1 MSQTMSLK
9 DKLYQEVVLKRI
21 EKTDWKLGN
30 SSPLVV
36 ELDPTSVCDLAC
48 PGCISEDIIALGN
61 RFSDDR
67 LMSLGQEFIDS
78 GVNAVILIGGGEP
91 LAHRKVGDL
100 MTLLG
105 KNDIHIGITTNGTL
119 MDRYMDIISQYSSW
133 TRVSVDAATDQTFS
147 KLRPTKGQALS
158 KFNKVIDNMTK
169 LAIKKKGKLGF
180 SFLIQTEAD
189 GIDIVSNVH
198 EIYDAALLAREI
210 GCDYFEV
217 KPTYQFRD
225 DVPHSLMKHD
235 KSRMNEARD
244 QIQKLDDLETNNFK
258 ILKAINLEASLR
270 GVDTAQTK
278 TYKSC
283 PSTHLRTTV
292 TPLGVYVCPYWRGK
306 DYMKIGDANSFSF
319 ADIWHGQLRKD
330 VMERLDA
337 SKDCQFHCLRNDT
350 NNECISIKDKQL
362 AGESLTIVE
371 EFDRFI

>member
-1 MSQTMSLK
+1 MSLK